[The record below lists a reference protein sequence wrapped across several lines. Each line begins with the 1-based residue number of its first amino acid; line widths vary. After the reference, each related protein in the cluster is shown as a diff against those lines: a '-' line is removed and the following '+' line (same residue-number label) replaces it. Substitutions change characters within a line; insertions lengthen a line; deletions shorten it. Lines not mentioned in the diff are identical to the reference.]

1 MKKVLALTVFA
12 AIIATFAVSVVYSV
26 MSYKNLPTVY
36 SSVTRNPS
44 EFVVENIDQCK
55 TILRASVYKFSDQH
69 IEEALVR
76 AMHRGVKVYIIADAE
91 ENKGPKK
98 TMTKLQALGAHV
110 YLWNASKL
118 HAKFVIYDDKVVT
131 LGSNNWSKNSG
142 TGNMEIMMRVS
153 DCDTVTQFINIFD
166 TLLKKL

>member
-1 MKKVLALTVFA
+1 MIKVIVFTFVVTVF
-12 AIIATFAVSVVYSV
+12 IVLIANTVTSRS
-26 MSYKNLPTVY
+26 NLPSVY

-44 EFVVENIDQCK
+44 DFVVANIDQCN
-55 TILRASVYKFSDQH
+55 TVLRACVYKFSDVG
-69 IEEALVR
+69 IEDALVR
-76 AMHRGVKVYIIADAE
+76 AMQRGVQVYIIADAE

-98 TMTKLQALGAHV
+98 TMTKLKGLGAHV

-142 TGNMEIMMRVS
+142 TSNMEIMMRVS
-153 DCDTVTQFINIFD
+153 DCATVQQFVDIFN